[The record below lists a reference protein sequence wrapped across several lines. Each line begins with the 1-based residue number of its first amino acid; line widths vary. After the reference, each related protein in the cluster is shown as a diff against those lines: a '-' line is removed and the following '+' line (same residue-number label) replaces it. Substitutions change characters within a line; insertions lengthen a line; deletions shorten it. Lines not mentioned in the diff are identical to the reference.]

1 MDPEGAPPVW
11 RNSRCLV
18 SVLYQGTQA
27 RTHGSIQQVVVSSTL
42 SQQLNSTPPPTVVVV
57 EPGVLGAFARRTIFP
72 RSRGGVVRNSL
83 IVHKGAM
90 LFAALVVIL
99 VLATSAK
106 CARAQQLS
114 AGARHVMAIQ
124 QGGTVKG
131 WGFETQ
137 GSYGSLAI
145 TGIPDGAPSATWK
158 TISAGPDITCGV
170 TASGKGYCWGYQTHN
185 SLAFPAGK
193 ENENW
198 SQLATGC
205 DSYIICGVTTTGEGV
220 CWGDDK

>member
-1 MDPEGAPPVW
+1 M
-11 RNSRCLV
+11 
-18 SVLYQGTQA
+18 
-27 RTHGSIQQVVVSSTL
+27 QV
-42 SQQLNSTPPPTVVVV
+42 
-57 EPGVLGAFARRTIFP
+57 
-72 RSRGGVVRNSL
+72 
-83 IVHKGAM
+83 KGAM

-114 AGARHVMAIQ
+114 AGARHVMAIE

-137 GSYGSLAI
+137 GLYGARAI
-145 TGIPDGAPSATWK
+145 TGIPSGAPSTTWK
-158 TISAGPDITCGV
+158 TISAGAEFTCGV
-170 TASGKGYCWGYQTHN
+170 TASGKGYCWGYQDHN
-185 SLAFPAGK
+185 SMRKTLAFPAGK

-205 DSYIICGVTTTGEGV
+205 DSHVICGVTTTGEGV
-220 CWGDDK
+220 CWGEV